1 MFRFRV
7 FRYLA
12 VGAAYVSLAACTF
25 QTQYEAAY
33 VPDEAPTYI
42 AYGKMVIVMPED
54 QRNFTYEGP
63 PQSEVGNFT
72 TLTVPIGEIVQS
84 IADQVFTTCFAS
96 GVEFVDAIDYDD
108 DFVVALSGDMRDFVY
123 RYQRV
128 IDQGFTDEDTQVWIT
143 PEVEISFNVRASDHT
158 GRTIL
163 DKTYESGVSQ
173 GESYQVTSRP
183 AERISQTLH
192 ATLHALM
199 LEVAADLRPL
209 LIGECEITDIA

>member
-1 MFRFRV
+1 MAQSRRLGILV
-7 FRYLA
+7 L
-12 VGAAYVSLAACTF
+12 GAACLALAGCTYE
-25 QTQYEAAY
+25 TQFESGY
-33 VPDEAPTYI
+33 VPDEAPSYI
-42 AYGKMVIVMPED
+42 AYGRMFIVMPEE
-54 QRNFTYEGP
+54 QRNFTYEGS
-63 PQSEVGNFT
+63 PQSEVGDFT
-72 TLTVPIGEIVQS
+72 TLTIPIGEIVES
-84 IADQVFTTCFAS
+84 IARQVFTTCFAS
-96 GVEFVDAIDYDD
+96 GVEFVEAIDYDD
-108 DFVVALSGDMRDFVY
+108 EFVVALSGDMQDFVY

-128 IDQGFTDEDTQVWIT
+128 IDQGFTDEDRQVWIT
-143 PEVEISFNVRASDHT
+143 PEVEISFRVRASDHD

-209 LIGECEITDIA
+209 LVGECEITDIV

>member
-1 MFRFRV
+1 MIHSRRLGV
-7 FRYLA
+7 LALA
-12 VGAAYVSLAACTF
+12 VAVAALTACSYE
-25 QTQYEAAY
+25 TQYQSAY

-42 AYGKMVIVMPED
+42 AYGKMVIVMPQE

-63 PQSEVGNFT
+63 PESEVGNFT

-84 IADQVFTTCFAS
+84 IATQVFTTCFAS
-96 GVEFVDAIDYDD
+96 GVEFVDEIDYTD
-108 DFVVALSGDMRDFVY
+108 DFVVALSGDMRDFAY
-123 RYQRV
+123 RYERV
-128 IDQGFTDEDTQVWIT
+128 IDQGFTDEDRQVWIT
-143 PEVEISFNVRASDHT
+143 PEVEIAFTVRASDHD
-158 GRTIL
+158 GRVIL

-209 LIGECEITDIA
+209 LIGECEITDIV